1 MTLFQILTRRV
12 ATGKIKVTQKLLN
25 RVRRE
30 TDGKRG
36 SEPPKQPR
44 GTHHSLGRPC
54 WAELVAATLL
64 LLFAATARAA
74 TGAQP
79 GGSTTGPSGC
89 SSAALFNQANA
100 FARDGKTGV
109 AILDYERAQLLAP
122 NDADIAANLH
132 FVRSKAGL
140 PDTSESWFTR
150 SLTCVR
156 PNTLAWLGSFGLVLA
171 GLSLLLVRLHPQRR
185 LAFRSLALVGALL
198 VLTAIGSAITIWPRV
213 NEAVVIANDAPAW
226 NSPVRVAEPVFKLRE
241 GEAVIVRAE
250 HQDFALVKTSAGHS
264 CWVAR
269 ADLTRVV
276 PPSGNPAPV
285 THRT

>member
-1 MTLFQILTRRV
+1 MTSFQILTRQV

-30 TDGKRG
+30 TSGKRS

-44 GTHHSLGRPC
+44 GTHHTLGQPC
-54 WAELVAATLL
+54 WAELVAALLL

-74 TGAQP
+74 TGVQP
-79 GGSTTGPSGC
+79 GGSTMATNGY

-100 FARDGKTGV
+100 FARDGKTGLAV
-109 AILDYERAQLLAP
+109 LDYERAQLLAP

-140 PDTSESWFTR
+140 PDASESWFTR

-156 PNTLAWLGSFGLVLA
+156 PNTLAWLGSFGLALA

-185 LAFRSLALVGALL
+185 VAFSSLALVGSLL

-213 NEAVVIANDAPAW
+213 NEAVVLAHDAPAW

-285 THRT
+285 TRRT

>member
-1 MTLFQILTRRV
+1 MTSFQILTRQV

-30 TDGKRG
+30 TSGKRS

-44 GTHHSLGRPC
+44 GTHHTLGQPC
-54 WAELVAATLL
+54 WAELVAALLL

-74 TGAQP
+74 TGVQP
-79 GGSTTGPSGC
+79 GGSTMATNGY

-100 FARDGKTGV
+100 FARDGKTGLAV
-109 AILDYERAQLLAP
+109 LDYERAQLLAP

-140 PDTSESWFTR
+140 PDASESWFTR

-156 PNTLAWLGSFGLVLA
+156 PNTLAWLGSFGLALA
-171 GLSLLLVRLHPQRR
+171 GLSLV
-185 LAFRSLALVGALL
+185 AFSSLALVGSLL

-213 NEAVVIANDAPAW
+213 NEAVVIAHDAPAW